1 MARVG
6 VRRLAYP
13 RHGQKTVADRVE
25 RRVPLTILVTGA
37 TDGLGRGVAAQLAAD
52 GARVLVHGRSP
63 ARIDDTIEE
72 IRRTTGNDSSRGHLA
87 DLASFAEVR
96 RLANDVRA
104 NETRLDVLINNAGIG
119 RGPTGGQHREE
130 SADGHELRF
139 AVNYLAPYLLTR
151 LLVPLLEAS
160 APARVVNV
168 ASIGQS
174 PVDFDDVMQRTRYD
188 AARAYSQSKLALIMF
203 SIELAARLGHNGAV
217 TVNSLH
223 PGTLM
228 PTKIVHEAW
237 SQTIDTLDSGI
248 AAVTRLA
255 TEPALDG
262 VTGRYFDGQTES
274 KALGQA
280 YEPDARQ
287 RLWSLS
293 ADLVNL
299 PS

>member
-1 MARVG
+1 MPFGSPTR
-6 VRRLAYP
+6 
-13 RHGQKTVADRVE
+13 
-25 RRVPLTILVTGA
+25 VTGRKRWLVVLN
-37 TDGLGRGVAAQLAAD
+37 DGWRSQFLSLAQPTGSDAASPLGSPPMAHGFSSTAVA
-52 GARVLVHGRSP
+52 R

-72 IRRTTGNDSSRGHLA
+72 IRRTTGNDLSRGYLA
-87 DLASFAEVR
+87 DLASLAEVR
-96 RLANDVRA
+96 RLADDVQA
-104 NETRLDVLINNAGIG
+104 NEARLDVLINNAGIG
-119 RGPTGGQHREE
+119 RGPIGAQHREE
-130 SADGHELRF
+130 SVDGHELRF

-151 LLVPLLEAS
+151 LLLPLLEAS

-174 PVDFDDVMQRTRYD
+174 PVDFDDVMQRTGYD
-188 AARAYSQSKLALIMF
+188 AAHAYSQSKLALIMF
-203 SIELAARLGHNGAV
+203 SIELAARLGHIGAV

-228 PTKIVHEAW
+228 PTKIVYEAW

-262 VTGRYFDGQTES
+262 VSGRYFDGQTES

-293 ADLVNL
+293 ADLVDL